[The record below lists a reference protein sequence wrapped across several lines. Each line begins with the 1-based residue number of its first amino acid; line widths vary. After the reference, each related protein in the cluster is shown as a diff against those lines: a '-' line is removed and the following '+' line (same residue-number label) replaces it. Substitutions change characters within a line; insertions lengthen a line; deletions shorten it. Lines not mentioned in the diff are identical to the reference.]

1 MIQSAEE
8 FYRLRTSDNPQEYNR
23 AAAEEAPLIVWRQVI
38 EQYPEMKQ
46 WVAHNKTVPI
56 EILETLSRDPDV
68 AVRSMVA
75 MKRKLTE
82 EIQIRLATD
91 AAYSVRHQLVH
102 NAKATERVLKMLA
115 EDKEEGIGKRAKE
128 KLKNKESR

>member
-1 MIQSAEE
+1 MISTAEE

-23 AAAEEAPLIVWRQVI
+23 AATEEAPLEVWQHVI
-38 EQYPEMKQ
+38 KQYPEMKK

-68 AVRSMVA
+68 EIRSMVA

-82 EIQIRLATD
+82 EMQMRLAEDET
-91 AAYSVRHQLVH
+91 YSVRNLLVH
-102 NAKATERVLKMLA
+102 NGKATEKVLRKLA
-115 EDKEEGIGKRAKE
+115 EDKEEAIRNRARE
-128 KLKNKESR
+128 RLKNKQSR